1 MLKALILRKR
11 IDDMKKQL
19 AELRG
24 KDADFKK
31 REEELSQA
39 FAEATED
46 TPEEDKKNI
55 EGQMTQY
62 DEDQQAHEKEKTDL
76 EKSIQDTEKELED
89 IEKAQKDKEPE
100 SGREGTAPENVRGG
114 YAAMKTRAFRKM
126 TAEQRSAFVR
136 REDVKQFLDNVRAIG
151 AGSQQRAIKGGDL
164 LIPEIVLGLIKENVE
179 EFSKLYKHVNVR
191 QVAGTARQNIM
202 GTIPEAIWTEACASL
217 NEIDLSFTVE
227 EVDGY
232 KVGAYIAICNATLH
246 DADIN
251 LADETISAIG
261 KAIGFALDK
270 AILYGTGTKMPT
282 GIMAALEA
290 DSDLKTK
297 NIISIPEAKTD
308 AALYKELVLKT
319 AIAEGKYS
327 TGAKFWAMNDK
338 TKAKLV
344 AAGLSINAAG
354 AIVSGQG
361 NTLPVVGGEIETLY
375 WMPDNVII
383 GGYGDLYLLAEREG
397 TTLATSE
404 HVRFLQDETVFKGEA
419 RYDGKPVIKSGFVAI
434 GINGA
439 TPAKTDVTFTEDK
452 ANKASAG
459 NTESS
464 ES

>member
-24 KDADFKK
+24 KDADFRK

-39 FAEATED
+39 FGEVTEE
-46 TPEEDKKNI
+46 TPEEDKKSI
-55 EGQMTQY
+55 EDQMTQY
-62 DEDQQAHEKEKTDL
+62 DADQQAHEKEKTDL
-76 EKSIQDTEKELED
+76 EQSIQDTEKELED

-100 SGREGTAPENVRGG
+100 SGRKGAAPEIVRGG

-126 TAEQRSAFVR
+126 TAEQRSAFVE
-136 REDVKQFLDNVRAIG
+136 REDVRQFLDTVRAIG
-151 AGSQQRAIKGGDL
+151 TGAQQRAVNGSDL
-164 LIPEIVLGLIKENVE
+164 LIPEIVLGLIKDNIEDY
-179 EFSKLYKHVNVR
+179 SKLYRHINV
-191 QVAGTARQNIM
+191 QPVAGTARQNIM
-202 GTIPEAIWTEACASL
+202 GMIPEAIWTEACASL
-217 NEIDLSFTVE
+217 NEIDLSFTAE

-232 KVGAYIAICNATLH
+232 KVGAFVAVCNATLH
-246 DADIN
+246 DSDIN

-282 GIMAALEA
+282 GIMTALEA
-290 DSDLKTK
+290 DSGLKTK
-297 NIISIPEAKTD
+297 NIISIPAAKTD

-319 AIAEGKYS
+319 AVADGKYS
-327 TGAKFWAMNDK
+327 NGEKFWAMNDK
-338 TKAKLV
+338 TKAELV

-361 NTLPVVGGEIETLY
+361 NTLPIVGGEIETLY

-419 RYDGKPVIKSGFVAI
+419 RYDGKPVIKGGFVAI

-439 TPAKTDVTFTEDK
+439 TPAKGDVTFTADK
-452 ANKASAG
+452 ANAEKAD
-459 NTESS
+459 
-464 ES
+464 